1 MTTFNFGDV
10 GSLSKPVSDLIE
22 KIFHAAGV
30 LWEPKQM
37 VRIAQAQAK
46 VDMIQAIA
54 KIERDDLIDR
64 TAKRFFNE
72 ELRNQNNMESI
83 IGKAIPAVGEKAKP
97 ENVEDDWIANFFDKC
112 RLISDE
118 QMQELWAKILAG
130 EANSPGKFSKKTV
143 NIVANLD
150 KSDAEA
156 FTRLCGF
163 GFSISHSF
171 EILIY
176 DIEDKIYTGHGIT
189 FDTISNLESVGLIQF
204 NPLTNY
210 RLVIRLVIPSD
221 RGFTQ
226 YFDQRLWLEFP
237 QGKKM
242 EVNTGHVFL
251 TQAGRQLASLC
262 EAGPVDGFIDYVKEK
277 WKGFGYKTEPEA
289 TIGTATT
296 DRV

>member
-1 MTTFNFGDV
+1 MTTVNLGNVGD
-10 GSLSKPVSDLIE
+10 LFKPVDTLIK
-22 KIFHAAGV
+22 KIAGAAGV
-30 LWEPKQM
+30 WWAPKQ
-37 VRIAQAQAK
+37 VERLALAQAK
-46 VDMIQAIA
+46 ADMIREIA
-54 KIERDDLIDR
+54 KIDIEAIKELHER
-64 TAKRFFNE
+64 TGKRLLYE
-72 ELRNQNNMESI
+72 ELMKQNNMELI
-83 IGKAIPAVGEKAKP
+83 IEQAIPAVGDKAKP

-112 RLISDE
+112 RLTSDE

-237 QGKKM
+237 QGKKT

-277 WKGFGYKTEPEA
+277 WKGLGYKTEPEA
-289 TIGTATT
+289 TIGTG
-296 DRV
+296 

>member
-1 MTTFNFGDV
+1 MTNISFGNV
-10 GSLSKPVSDLIE
+10 GGLSKPVDTLV
-22 KIFHAAGV
+22 KKVANAVGV
-30 LWEPKQM
+30 WWEPKQM
-37 VRIAQAQAK
+37 VRIAEAQAK
-46 VDMIQAIA
+46 VDMIRAIA
-54 KIERDDLIDR
+54 EIKMDELAER
-64 TAKRFFNE
+64 AGKRFVYE
-72 ELRNQNNMESI
+72 ELTKQSNMESI
-83 IGKAIPAVGEKAKP
+83 MGKAIPSVNDKAKP

-112 RLISDE
+112 RLTSDE
-118 QMQELWAKILAG
+118 QMQALWANILAG

-210 RLVIRLVIPSD
+210 RLVIPSD

-237 QGKKM
+237 QGKKT

-251 TQAGRQLASLC
+251 TQAGRQRASLC

-277 WKGFGYKTEPEA
+277 WKGLGYKTEP
-289 TIGTATT
+289 
-296 DRV
+296 